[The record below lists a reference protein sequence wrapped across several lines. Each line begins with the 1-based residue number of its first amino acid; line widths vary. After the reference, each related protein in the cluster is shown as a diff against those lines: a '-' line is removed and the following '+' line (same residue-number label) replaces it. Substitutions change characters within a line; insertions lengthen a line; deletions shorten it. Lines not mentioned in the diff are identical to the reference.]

1 MASLCLMRSMITPSM
16 TWLQSKWVLLWV
28 ILLNRWCL
36 MIIQMIHLLKLH
48 HLIQSKQQYATKYY
62 VLDWG
67 LKKFMTTKFLFS
79 FNFIFSSPIHYMAIE
94 ILIKIFES
102 LTIEDAENF
111 YRAFENGKNS
121 RIQNFLWKRILQ
133 PFYTRQL
140 ENHVAGEPNSMAPKA
155 FLRCF
160 G

>member
-48 HLIQSKQQYATKYY
+48 HLIQSKQYATK
-62 VLDWG
+62 
-67 LKKFMTTKFLFS
+67 KKFMKTKFLFS

-102 LTIEDAENF
+102 LTIEDAENC

>member
-1 MASLCLMRSMITPSM
+1 M
-16 TWLQSKWVLLWV
+16 K
-28 ILLNRWCL
+28 
-36 MIIQMIHLLKLH
+36 
-48 HLIQSKQQYATKYY
+48 
-62 VLDWG
+62 
-67 LKKFMTTKFLFS
+67 TKFIFS
-79 FNFIFSSPIHYMAIE
+79 LNFISSSPIHYMAIE